1 MKKNLHILASLFIA
15 FGLNAQNSEQ
25 ISLTPGYSNQ
35 SYFSFANGE
44 VGNVDNTNWD
54 LAFSASGYGST
65 VRINGAMGMNLYTYP
80 NGDITDW
87 ASVDTSCL
95 STWSSQINS
104 DTDWSV
110 GAFDQQINAADPFD
124 LGWGVYSPIT
134 HFITGDSLY
143 IATWIDGSA
152 KKIQLTQLASGTY
165 DFTYADLDGTNEMT
179 ASVSKDDF
187 DGKNFGYY
195 SISNNSDL
203 DREPLAGDWDIVF
216 TKYVTEL
223 YPGMNY
229 GVTGAL
235 VNAGYS
241 VAKSEGVPVTD
252 ADPAGLNFG
261 TEINGIGYD
270 WKSFNMTT
278 FQYDL
283 EEDLAYFVRNDGSGE
298 IWKIN
303 FTSFDGSSTGNIEFN
318 TELISAA
325 GQFEHSSSTTFTLY
339 PNPSSGRTVN
349 LIYDISSIGSMG
361 QGFILDMNGQVVFD
375 FSLENGGLHNKS
387 LHLEHL
393 RAGAY
398 MVSYQ
403 VGSEVLRQ
411 KLMLH

>member
-1 MKKNLHILASLFIA
+1 MKKNLYIFASLFIA
-15 FGLNAQNSEQ
+15 FSFNAQNSEQ

-54 LAFSASGYGST
+54 LAFSTSGYGSA

-80 NGDITDW
+80 NGDINDW
-87 ASVDTSCL
+87 SSVDTNGIS
-95 STWSSQINS
+95 SWSSQMNS
-104 DTDWSV
+104 DKDWSI
-110 GAFDQQINAADPFD
+110 GAFDQQVNPSDPFD
-124 LGWGVYSPIT
+124 LGWGIYSTIT

-143 IATWIDGSA
+143 IATWADGSA
-152 KKIQLTQLASGTY
+152 KKIQLVQLASGTY
-165 DFTYADLDGTNEMT
+165 DFKYADLDGSNEVS
-179 ASVSKDDF
+179 ASLTKDDYQ
-187 DGKNFGYY
+187 GKNFGYY
-195 SISNNSDL
+195 SITNNTEL
-203 DREPLAGDWDIVF
+203 DREPLSGDWDIVF

-235 VNAGYS
+235 INAGYS
-241 VAKSEGVPVTD
+241 VAKSEGVPVTNT
-252 ADPAGLNFG
+252 DPAGLTFG

-270 WKSFNMTT
+270 WKSFNMAT

-283 EEDLAYFVRNDGSGE
+283 QDSLAYFVRNDDSGE

-325 GQFEHSSSTTFTLY
+325 GQTELYPETTFTLY
-339 PNPSSGRTVN
+339 PNPCSSRTVN
-349 LIYDISSIGSMG
+349 LIYDISSIGSTG

-375 FSLENGGLHNKS
+375 FSLENGGLQSKS
-387 LHLEHL
+387 LYLEHL

-398 MVSYQ
+398 VVSYH

-411 KLMLH
+411 KLMLR